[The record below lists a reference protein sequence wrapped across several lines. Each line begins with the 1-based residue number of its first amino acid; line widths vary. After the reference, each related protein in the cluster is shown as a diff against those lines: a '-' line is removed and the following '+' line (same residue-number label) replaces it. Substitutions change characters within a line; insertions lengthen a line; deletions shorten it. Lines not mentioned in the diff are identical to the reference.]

1 MIFKLKNNTIHT
13 DEELL
18 ELYVANSDQES
29 LGQLYARYIPLVY
42 GLCLKYLHRQQEAED
57 AVMQIYEDLI
67 EKCLNHD
74 ITNFKSWLYSVS
86 KNYCL
91 QIIRKSK
98 PKYFEEINDQVVE
111 SEPFMHLIDESND
124 KEKEQALTMCLAGLP
139 KAQLRCI
146 KSFFFENSSY
156 ADIVL
161 MTGYTLN
168 KVKSYIQNGK
178 RNLKT
183 CMVKALKV

>member
-1 MIFKLKNNTIHT
+1 MIFNLKKDIIQT
-13 DEELL
+13 DDELL
-18 ELYVANSDQES
+18 NSYVHSSDQEP
-29 LGQLYARYIPLVY
+29 LGELYARYIPLVY
-42 GLCLKYLHRQQEAED
+42 GLCLKYLQHQQEAED
-57 AVMQIYEDLI
+57 AVMQIYEELI
-67 EKCLNHD
+67 DKCLNHD
-74 ITNFKSWLYSVS
+74 IENFKNWLYSVS

-91 QIIRKSK
+91 QIIRKTK
-98 PKYFEEINDQVVE
+98 PKYFEEITDKVVE
-111 SEPFMHLIDESND
+111 FEPFMHLIDESND
-124 KEKEQALTMCLAGLP
+124 KEKEQALTMCLDGLP
-139 KAQLRCI
+139 KAQLKCI
-146 KSFFFENSSY
+146 KSFFFESCSY